1 MITVNQLFD
10 MVKDTGIIIDS
21 INVTSN
27 IPTYMKDDLWDKTK
41 VDVVSLIDPRSM
53 HLNVVSIDCTPTDI
67 VGTTQAC
74 IKDLNIFS
82 GVTHHIKIVK
92 KGVSVIDF
100 NSVEAIYHMT
110 DVIQAIPVK
119 ISLEYEK
126 DGFIVVTAEMLV

>member
-10 MVKDTGIIIDS
+10 IVKDTGIIIDN

-27 IPTYMKDDLWDKTK
+27 IPSHMKDDLWDKTK
-41 VDVVSLIDPRSM
+41 VDVVSINPGSI
-53 HLNVVSIDCTPTDI
+53 HLNIVRIDCTPVDI
-67 VGTTQAC
+67 VGTPQAC
-74 IKDLNIFS
+74 IRDLNIFS
-82 GVTHHIKIVK
+82 GVAHLIKIVK

-119 ISLEYEK
+119 ISLEYEE

>member
-27 IPTYMKDDLWDKTK
+27 IPAYMKDDLWDKTK
-41 VDVVSLIDPRSM
+41 VDVVSLVDPRST
-53 HLNVVSIDCTPTDI
+53 HLNIVSIDCTPVDI
-67 VGTTQAC
+67 VGTPQAC
-74 IKDLNIFS
+74 IRDLNIFS

-100 NSVEAIYHMT
+100 NNVEAIYHMT

-126 DGFIVVTAEMLV
+126 EGFIVVTAEMLV